1 MMAEESF
8 HSLIFCTLHN
18 DTSRQISKTLLEIHQ
33 ITVLMVLLTAAETI
47 SMGHKTGNNSLNRLF
62 HLLIFCTVH
71 IDTSPRTS
79 ENSDSK
85 YLKSL
90 FY

>member
-18 DTSRQISKTLLEIHQ
+18 DTSRQISKTVIRNSSNHCTHGT
-33 ITVLMVLLTAAETI
+33 IKVLTAAETI

-62 HLLIFCTVH
+62 HLLIFCTMH

-85 YLKSL
+85 Y
-90 FY
+90 

>member
-1 MMAEESF
+1 
-8 HSLIFCTLHN
+8 
-18 DTSRQISKTLLEIHQ
+18 
-33 ITVLMVLLTAAETI
+33 MVLLTAAETI

-79 ENSDSK
+79 ENGDSK